1 MVQEEKSFYIS
12 KLELWWLSCSAE
24 RNYFGYMCMIRGHY
38 EEHSVKLFWIWTSG
52 SGGNVVFGISHLELR
67 RTSCLSKQTVWA
79 ILAKVIIR
87 DISVKLFWICTS
99 GWGGG
104 GFRFKIFLSRAHA
117 AVLLCG
123 SGNFDRGHYEEY
135 FCEIILK
142 CRLRF
147 SYLELWRPPKWE
159 DRNHVGNFGRGHYEK
174 HFYVIILI

>member
-1 MVQEEKSFYIS
+1 MVQ
-12 KLELWWLSCSAE
+12 
-24 RNYFGYMCMIRGHY
+24 
-38 EEHSVKLFWIWTSG
+38 
-52 SGGNVVFGISHLELR
+52 
-67 RTSCLSKQTVWA
+67 
-79 ILAKVIIR
+79 
-87 DISVKLFWICTS
+87 
-99 GWGGG
+99 G

-123 SGNFDRGHYEEY
+123 PGNFDRGHYAEY

-174 HFYVIILI
+174 HFYVIILIWTSGSGGHVVWRCFISRALVVILISGADPFRQFWQTALVGTFFWNYFSNFDQWFRRICRLKYFLSRAIQFW